1 MMFLINYW
9 LSLRITVSQIILD
22 YPDFS
27 LCFACVGLFLASADP
42 TTQFSTGQKSSVF
55 LKKKTVLRV
64 GFYDIDL

>member
-9 LSLRITVSQIILD
+9 LSLRITVSQVILD

-55 LKKKTVLRV
+55 LKKKNVLRV